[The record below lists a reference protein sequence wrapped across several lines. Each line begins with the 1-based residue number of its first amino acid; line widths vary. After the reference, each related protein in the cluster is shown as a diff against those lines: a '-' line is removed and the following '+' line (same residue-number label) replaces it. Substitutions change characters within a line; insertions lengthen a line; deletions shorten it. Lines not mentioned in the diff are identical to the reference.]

1 MGPIIEATPR
11 GPAGRTRGCPS
22 KRIREASWGLDNGL
36 ASGLASGLAKRFFDK
51 KWARIDLL
59 PAGWYSRPSPCDSW
73 HRVTNTAGRADLL
86 RRS

>member
-1 MGPIIEATPR
+1 MGPMSEATLR
-11 GPAGRTRGCPS
+11 RPAGRIRGWPS
-22 KRIREASWGLDNGL
+22 KRIREANWGFGN
-36 ASGLASGLAKRFFDK
+36 GLAKRFFDK

-73 HRVTNTAGRADLL
+73 HRVTNTAGRADPL

>member
-1 MGPIIEATPR
+1 MGAMSAATPR
-11 GPAGRTRGCPS
+11 RPHGRIRGYPS
-22 KRIREASWGLDNGL
+22 KRIRESSWGLGN
-36 ASGLASGLAKRFFDK
+36 GLASGLAKRFFDI

-73 HRVTNTAGRADLL
+73 HLVTNTAGRADPL